1 MDQLCLDATDSEAS
15 MDETADLLPPW
26 GSKGRVNRAGEALRG
41 ARAVSD
47 EDEDT
52 LENWRAS
59 HNKVLNTFQAILRN
73 RSKGKGIVV
82 AQRLKRRATI
92 VDKLHREPKMEL
104 ARMDDVA
111 GCRLIFADTKALY
124 EFRSEFLQAK
134 FAHRR
139 KNAFDKYDYL
149 KTPKPTGYRG
159 VHDVYEYNV
168 SSKEGARFK
177 GLMLELQ
184 YRTKA
189 QHAWATA
196 VEVVTQMTDYHPKFN
211 RGGEAGI
218 IFFQFASEIIA
229 RTQEGMTSCFREMSD
244 RQVVKGFEMADSEC
258 GMLQFLYSL
267 NVLHDYSE
275 GGHLVLQ
282 YESSGGLK
290 IHNFD
295 KVSAAT
301 KALFQLEKDFPK
313 DNVVLVQADT
323 FEQIRSAYRNYFSD
337 ATEFLVAIEGGCLKL
352 NGVLLHAKE

>member
-1 MDQLCLDATDSEAS
+1 MDKLVDIA
-15 MDETADLLPPW
+15 LPPW
-26 GSKGRVNRAGEALRG
+26 GSKGRVNRAGEALRKQG
-41 ARAVSD
+41 PFASD
-47 EDEDT
+47 DALT

-59 HNKVLNTFQAILRN
+59 HNRVLNTFQAILRN
-73 RSKGKGIVV
+73 RTKGKGIVV

-92 VDKLHREPKMEL
+92 IDKLHREPKMEL

-111 GCRLIFADTKALY
+111 GCRLIFSDPAALR
-124 EFRSEFLQAK
+124 EFRSVFLGAK

-139 KNAFDKYDYL
+139 KNEIDKYDYI
-149 KTPKPTGYRG
+149 KTPKPSGYRG

-196 VEVVTQMTDYHPKFN
+196 VEVVTQMTDFEPKFN

-218 IFFQFASEIIA
+218 IFFKFASEIIA
-229 RTQEGMTSCFREMSD
+229 RTQEGMTSCYPEMTD
-244 RQVVKGFEMADSEC
+244 RQVVKGFEMADSETN
-258 GMLQFLYSL
+258 MLRFLYSL

-282 YESSGGLK
+282 YESGGGLK
-290 IHNFD
+290 IHSFD

-301 KALFQLEKDFPK
+301 KALFQLEEDYPK

-337 ATEFLVAIEGGCLKL
+337 ATEFLVAIEGGCMKL
-352 NGVLLHAKE
+352 NGALPHAKE

>member
-1 MDQLCLDATDSEAS
+1 VGPGIDAAYSGEAGMDKAVEQ
-15 MDETADLLPPW
+15 MPPW

-41 ARAVSD
+41 DGPISD
-47 EDEDT
+47 AHEDT

-92 VDKLHREPKMEL
+92 IDKLDREPKMEL

-111 GCRLIFADTKALY
+111 GCRLIFADAKALY

-139 KNAFDKYDYL
+139 KNSFDKYDYI
-149 KTPKPTGYRG
+149 KAPKPTGYRG

-184 YRTKA
+184 YRTRA

-196 VEVVTQMTDYHPKFN
+196 AEVVTQMTDYHPKFN

-229 RTQEGMTSCFREMSD
+229 RTQEGMTSCFPKMTD
-244 RQVVKGFEMADSEC
+244 R
-258 GMLQFLYSL
+258 
-267 NVLHDYSE
+267 
-275 GGHLVLQ
+275 
-282 YESSGGLK
+282 
-290 IHNFD
+290 
-295 KVSAAT
+295 
-301 KALFQLEKDFPK
+301 
-313 DNVVLVQADT
+313 
-323 FEQIRSAYRNYFSD
+323 
-337 ATEFLVAIEGGCLKL
+337 
-352 NGVLLHAKE
+352 